1 MKKHV
6 VFFASDI
13 NSEEEPNPNVLW
25 AANFN
30 LSEEYK
36 FSLPTN
42 LLQAV
47 TQDYKT
53 ISYPLVWWQ
62 NEFQKLS
69 FELDIDYAYAKEYTW
84 HWQDVEA
91 LRVTIKAND
100 INSCSNQII
109 IPRKIA
115 KIILTEM
122 KLGLSGSM
130 HPEKFY
136 GKLITVIDL
145 SEIILDEDVILSAL
159 LQLEEICESCVQ
171 YESNIEWRLE

>member
-13 NSEEEPNPNVLW
+13 NSEEQPNPNVLW
-25 AANFN
+25 AANFHM
-30 LSEEYK
+30 SDEYK
-36 FSLPTN
+36 FTLPEN

-47 TQDYKT
+47 TKDYKT
-53 ISYPLVWWQ
+53 ISYPLAWWKK
-62 NEFQKLS
+62 EFEKLS
-69 FELDIDYAYAKEYTW
+69 FELDIDYPYAKEYIW
-84 HWQDVEA
+84 SWAQIEA
-91 LRVTIKAND
+91 LRVTIKAHD

-115 KIILTEM
+115 KIILSEM
-122 KLGLSGSM
+122 HLGLAGSM

-136 GKLITVIDL
+136 NKLIDVMDL
-145 SEIILDEDVILSAL
+145 SEMILDADTVLDNL
-159 LQLEEICESCVQ
+159 LQLEEICESCVK

>member
-6 VFFASDI
+6 VFYASDI
-13 NSEEEPNPNVLW
+13 NSEEKPNSNVLW

-53 ISYPLVWWQ
+53 ICYPLAWWKK
-62 NEFQKLS
+62 EFEKLA
-69 FELDIDYAYAKEYTW
+69 FELDIDYPYAKEYTW
-84 HWQDVEA
+84 SWQGTEA
-91 LRVTIKAND
+91 LRVTVKAND
-100 INSCSNQII
+100 INSCSNQVI

-115 KIILTEM
+115 KIILNEM
-122 KLGLSGSM
+122 ELGLAGTM

-136 GKLITVIDL
+136 KKLIAVMDL
-145 SEIILDEDVILSAL
+145 SEMILDADTTLSAL
-159 LQLEEICESCVQ
+159 LQLEEICESCVK